1 MSQWPYK
8 PDKETL
14 LTTALTLGLRA
25 AWRTWRKRRRRR
37 KERKA
42 RRRDGPDSDSRDG
55 SSER

>member
-8 PDKETL
+8 PDKEAL

-37 KERKA
+37 KERKE
-42 RRRDGPDSDSRDG
+42 RRRDAQDTRPRDG